1 MKNYVIIY
9 MNQQTSKHKIINSAT
24 MFAEPLINPFVF
36 HSYSTV
42 FDKNWD
48 QESFHEFYSP

>member
-1 MKNYVIIY
+1 

-24 MFAEPLINPFVF
+24 MFGEPLINPFVF

-48 QESFHEFYSP
+48 QEFFHEFYSPWFIQFI